1 MEKKRR
7 TPREE
12 RGRLRLFASPVRF
25 FVKTDASG
33 HFRRKWH
40 YPGKLAGGG
49 NAAMSNRGSIRASEI
64 GDWCFCRRAWYLAN
78 RNTQPSLL
86 QIERRQAGTA
96 YHERHGRVVM
106 QPRRTISAENIVLLL
121 LLLFVFAYWLTLRT
135 C

>member
-1 MEKKRR
+1 
-7 TPREE
+7 
-12 RGRLRLFASPVRF
+12 
-25 FVKTDASG
+25 
-33 HFRRKWH
+33 
-40 YPGKLAGGG
+40 
-49 NAAMSNRGSIRASEI
+49 MSNRDSIRASEI

-106 QPRRTISAENIVLLL
+106 QPRQTISAENIVLLL